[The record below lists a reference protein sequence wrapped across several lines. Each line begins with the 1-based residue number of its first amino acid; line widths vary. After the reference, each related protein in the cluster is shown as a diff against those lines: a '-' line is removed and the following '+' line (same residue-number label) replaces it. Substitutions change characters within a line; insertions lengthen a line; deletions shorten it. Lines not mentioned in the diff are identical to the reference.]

1 MRIVILS
8 YSSCERKGSRM
19 IKKISENIG
28 HQNDQEIKL
37 QYFPEKPKFSWRER
51 LARNLALSG
60 MLVLTIVAVKDAQ
73 ISQFNDT
80 VSVDH
85 YVLRLNVAMDN
96 TVVIPCKVESCG
108 DRFANEQTIILLYM
122 LFAVK

>member
-1 MRIVILS
+1 MRIAILS

-37 QYFPEKPKFSWRER
+37 QYFHEKPKFSWRER

-60 MLVLTIVAVKDAQ
+60 MLVLTIVAVKDARLPSGKTILTGVQ
-73 ISQFNDT
+73 QMVDQNWDDNLGKISF
-80 VSVDH
+80 VSN
-85 YVLRLNVAMDN
+85 L
-96 TVVIPCKVESCG
+96 
-108 DRFANEQTIILLYM
+108 FLY
-122 LFAVK
+122 